1 MTNISFSK
9 QAPTLLVLLA
19 AGCLTSMTGGIVAP
33 VFPEIVEQ
41 LRIDPGWAG
50 TLVSIHT
57 LMTALSSPVLGIL
70 ADRIGKLRVLIFSLV
85 CYALFGAAGG
95 LMQNF
100 DSLLWTRALLGVS
113 NGGIA
118 AASIGLL
125 GGMYEGE
132 SRSRVMGY
140 ATSALATASIIFPLL
155 GGWLGSTHWR
165 FTFCLYVL
173 ALPVALAAT
182 LVLRKRKFQQAA
194 TLDLTNTQKL
204 STSLLK
210 PSVLMLLLLLG
221 LASGI
226 FYVVI
231 VYAPL
236 YFKAAIGADTVINGA
251 ILASRAIGAAII
263 SAVGASLLAKRL
275 GVTPAIGVGFGLM
288 ALTLIAIPHLEHIQL
303 ALITA
308 LLFGMGFG
316 IVMPNLYSILSDLSP
331 VNQRS
336 GILAIGTGISSLGQF
351 LSPVFLGPVWKSSGE
366 AVFYVAGA
374 VGIVISFLSFLSQKT
389 VTSDQRSVTSDK

>member
-19 AGCLTSMTGGIVAP
+19 AGCLTSMTGGIIAP

-41 LRIDPGWAG
+41 LRIDPAWAG

-70 ADRIGKLRVLIFSLV
+70 ADRIGKLKVLIFSLV
-85 CYALFGAAGG
+85 CFGLFGAAGG
-95 LMQNF
+95 LMQSY

-125 GGMYEGE
+125 GGMFEGE

-155 GGWLGSTHWR
+155 GGWVGSVHWR

-173 ALPVALAAT
+173 ALPVALAAS
-182 LVLRKRKFQQAA
+182 LILRKRKFQQA
-194 TLDLTNTQKL
+194 TTVDLKNTQNL
-204 STSLLK
+204 RTSLLK
-210 PSVLMLLLLLG
+210 PGVLMLFLGLG
-221 LASGI
+221 LASAM

-236 YFKAAIGADTVINGA
+236 YFKTAIGANTVINGA
-251 ILASRAIGAAII
+251 ILASRAIGAAIV
-263 SAVGASLLAKRL
+263 SAVGASLLAKRF
-275 GVTPAIGVGFGLM
+275 GVTSAIGMGFGLM
-288 ALTLIAIPHLEHIQL
+288 ALTLIAIPHLEQVQL
-303 ALITA
+303 ALFTA
-308 LLFGMGFG
+308 LLFGVGFG

-351 LSPVFLGPVWKSSGE
+351 LSPVFLGPVWKNSGE
-366 AVFYVAGA
+366 VVFYVAGA
-374 VGIVISFLSFLSQKT
+374 VGIIICCLSLLK
-389 VTSDQRSVTSDK
+389 SVTSYSVTSEQ

>member
-50 TLVSIHT
+50 TLVSVHT

-85 CYALFGAAGG
+85 CYGLFGTAGG
-95 LMQNF
+95 LMQSF

-155 GGWLGSTHWR
+155 GGWVGSVHWR
-165 FTFCLYVL
+165 FAFCLYVL
-173 ALPVALAAT
+173 ALPVALAAS
-182 LVLRKRKFQQAA
+182 LILRKRKFQQAK
-194 TLDLTNTQKL
+194 TLDLTNTQNL
-204 STSLLK
+204 TTSLLK
-210 PSVLMLLLLLG
+210 PSVLMLFLGLG
-221 LASGI
+221 LASAM

-236 YFKAAIGADTVINGA
+236 YFKVAIGANTVLNGA
-251 ILASRAIGAAII
+251 ILASRAIGAAIV
-263 SAVGASLLAKRL
+263 SAVGASLLAKKL
-275 GVTPAIGVGFGLM
+275 GVTRAIGVGFGLM
-288 ALTLIAIPHLEHIQL
+288 ALTLIAIPHLEHVQL
-303 ALITA
+303 ALFTA

-336 GILAIGTGISSLGQF
+336 GILAIGTGVSSLGQF
-351 LSPVFLGPVWKSSGE
+351 LSPVFLGPVWKSSG
-366 AVFYVAGA
+366 AVVFYVAGV
-374 VGIVISFLSFLSQKT
+374 VGLVITFLSFLSKKNMN
-389 VTSDQRSVTSDK
+389 SDRS